1 MEEIRIKKIQDRLE
15 RQRQL
20 ESTLK
25 YKFQSMPKEDQW
37 ALIGGGVSII
47 VLIMLG
53 KDHKTSIIYRLISG
67 IFRIYEPSEWI
78 LNLNSSNC
86 RALKIIF
93 NDTELEP
100 VSWELKFKNTL
111 FNFCAGV
118 GVGAQLL
125 FTL

>member
-53 KDHKTSIIYRLISG
+53 KDQ
-67 IFRIYEPSEWI
+67 
-78 LNLNSSNC
+78 
-86 RALKIIF
+86 
-93 NDTELEP
+93 
-100 VSWELKFKNTL
+100 KNVTYI
-111 FNFCAGV
+111 
-118 GVGAQLL
+118 QLRYTCT
-125 FTL
+125 F

>member
-53 KDHKTSIIYRLISG
+53 EDHKTSD
-67 IFRIYEPSEWI
+67 IFST
-78 LNLNSSNC
+78 
-86 RALKIIF
+86 
-93 NDTELEP
+93 D
-100 VSWELKFKNTL
+100 
-111 FNFCAGV
+111 
-118 GVGAQLL
+118 
-125 FTL
+125 

>member
-53 KDHKTSIIYRLISG
+53 KDHKTSIIYSCVSTVYSCCSPFNPLLTPKGQSSERNLPGTIVPRRA
-67 IFRIYEPSEWI
+67 IFDAP
-78 LNLNSSNC
+78 
-86 RALKIIF
+86 
-93 NDTELEP
+93 
-100 VSWELKFKNTL
+100 
-111 FNFCAGV
+111 
-118 GVGAQLL
+118 
-125 FTL
+125 

>member
-53 KDHKTSIIYRLISG
+53 KDH
-67 IFRIYEPSEWI
+67 
-78 LNLNSSNC
+78 
-86 RALKIIF
+86 
-93 NDTELEP
+93 
-100 VSWELKFKNTL
+100 
-111 FNFCAGV
+111 
-118 GVGAQLL
+118 
-125 FTL
+125 

>member
-1 MEEIRIKKIQDRLE
+1 MSPTENYRLVDAGIRTNLLNGRYIKTNVQATFNVAVEEEQRDFAAHYYYEYQEEREERMEEIRIKKIQDRLE

-53 KDHKTSIIYRLISG
+53 EDHQ
-67 IFRIYEPSEWI
+67 
-78 LNLNSSNC
+78 SS
-86 RALKIIF
+86 
-93 NDTELEP
+93 
-100 VSWELKFKNTL
+100 
-111 FNFCAGV
+111 
-118 GVGAQLL
+118 
-125 FTL
+125 